1 MHCHTS
7 YIQDESIS
15 WPMAEWCR
23 MATNSPR
30 SMSSGSD
37 WIVPCRA
44 LVLLDHGFDSKPT
57 TVALARRHR
66 FNLHTVNYRGTNW
79 SSIQCHVLEAS
90 WKGIAR
96 HLSNTIQ
103 FPKVDN
109 TNKASCKLSRSCW
122 SPKIIH
128 ANKKWQL
135 CTGVRCLDEWVRVL
149 SLAENLRTVNI
160 CVWYMHIDAIGCNHK
175 LQQFGGYWWSH
186 ALLWAMIVLTSAAPR
201 SAARPATPNCPTV
214 PEDFNP
220 VNPTGT
226 STSFLWFLCCF
237 DCNFAGHVL
246 SGFIGKRVVQLCK
259 GCAFGLP

>member
-1 MHCHTS
+1 M
-7 YIQDESIS
+7 
-15 WPMAEWCR
+15 
-23 MATNSPR
+23 PR
-30 SMSSGSD
+30 AWG
-37 WIVPCRA
+37 ILGR
-44 LVLLDHGFDSKPT
+44 
-57 TVALARRHR
+57 
-66 FNLHTVNYRGTNW
+66 
-79 SSIQCHVLEAS
+79 
-90 WKGIAR
+90 GIAR

-103 FPKVDN
+103 FPQVDK

-128 ANKKWQL
+128 ANKKWHL
-135 CTGVRCLDEWVRVL
+135 CAGVRCLDEWVRVQ

-214 PEDFNP
+214 TEDFNR

-259 GCAFGLP
+259 GCAFGLPQFVGLMLGRTLTVSRCTACRRTLEMWGRK